1 MNITLTRDFNRDAL
15 AGVDF
20 KFSYA
25 QTYARILKARDALP
39 HSDGEKKIAIFAD
52 NSPQWV
58 FALYGAWLDGAT
70 VVPVDAKSNAEE
82 VAFVLSDAE
91 PDAICVSRENLETA
105 KKAAET
111 AGSKTKIVVL
121 EELFDGEIPEVSD
134 SNWKIERESSDL
146 ALIVYTSGTTGNPK
160 GVMLTFG
167 NMYANMRAVYEAKY
181 YFDGIRVLA
190 MLPFHH
196 ILPLMGT
203 LIMPLSIGGR
213 LSFPRSLSPADI
225 AEVLQKYPVDMII
238 SVPRFYELL
247 HSNIMAKIGSSKILT
262 AIFNFAKLANC
273 PALSKKL
280 FGTIHKKFGGQV
292 KFWVS
297 GGASLDKRV
306 WRDLDVL
313 GFGVREGYGMT
324 ECAPIITFPRIGRI
338 KVGSPGEALPGVEI
352 RIVDGEIIVKGE
364 NVTAGYYKRPEETA
378 ETIKNGWLY
387 TGDLGYL
394 EDGFLFIT
402 GRRKEIIVLPNGKNI
417 NPAEME
423 TQLKR
428 QSGSELIEAG
438 ILMYDNTLQAV
449 VRVSPEMIES
459 MGGGGAEEHVRNDF
473 ILPYNRSTATYKRII
488 KFVLTTDELPR
499 TRVGKLKRHL
509 LPTYIEN
516 KNADTAQPAR
526 PEPDS
531 NTYKELKAVLAG
543 QISMPVRADAHMEMD
558 LGLDSLG
565 KISMQCY
572 VRENYGVDVSE
583 RDFEKYPSLREFAQ
597 LVDDNRDNSFEN
609 QAKNITWSDI
619 IRTQPYPEL
628 KKPNFF
634 HFLSI
639 DIFRTFAKLFY
650 KVSFEGLENVAG
662 ERPVILAPNH
672 QSYLDGLFLVLPFTK
687 TQIYKTYFFAK
698 LRSIIKSGWL
708 RKYADRSNVIVMDI
722 NDNVSE
728 AIRKLAQALRG
739 GNKVVIFPEGT
750 RTKDGAVAEFKQSFA
765 ILAKEMNAQVVP
777 VAISGA
783 FEAVKSNAT
792 LPTFGAKIK
801 VRYLPPTT
809 VWENESYA
817 DFAARVRN
825 EVELAVTSGK
835 SANK

>member
-1 MNITLTRDFNRDAL
+1 MNITLMRDFNRDAL

-39 HSDGEKKIAIFAD
+39 HADGERKIAIFAD

-105 KKAAET
+105 QKAAEAT
-111 AGSKTKIVVL
+111 GSKTKIVVL
-121 EELFDGEIPEVSD
+121 EELFDGEIAEVSD

-213 LSFPRSLSPADI
+213 LSFPSSLSPADI
-225 AEVLQKYPVDMII
+225 AAVLQKYPVDMII

-297 GGASLDKRV
+297 GGAALDKRV

-449 VRVSPEMIES
+449 VRVAPEMIES
-459 MGGGGAEEHVRNDF
+459 MGRDGAEEHVRNDF
-473 ILPYNRSTATYKRII
+473 ILPYNRATATYKRII

-516 KNADTAQPAR
+516 KNTDTAQAAR
-526 PEPDS
+526 PEPDTE
-531 NTYKELKAVLAG
+531 TYRELKAVLAG
-543 QISMPVRADAHMEMD
+543 QISLPVRADAHMEMD

-572 VRENYGVDVSE
+572 VKENYGVDVNE
-583 RDFEKYPSLREFAQ
+583 RDFEKHPSLREFAQ

-619 IRTQPYPEL
+619 IQTQPYPEL

-634 HFLSI
+634 HFISI

-650 KVSFEGLENVAG
+650 KVSFDGLENVAG
-662 ERPVILAPNH
+662 GKPLILAPNH

-728 AIRKLAQALRG
+728 AIRKLAQALRE
-739 GNKVVIFPEGT
+739 GNNVVIFPEGT

-792 LPTFGAKIK
+792 LPTFGAKIN

-825 EVELAVTSGK
+825 EVELALKNGK
-835 SANK
+835 TAK